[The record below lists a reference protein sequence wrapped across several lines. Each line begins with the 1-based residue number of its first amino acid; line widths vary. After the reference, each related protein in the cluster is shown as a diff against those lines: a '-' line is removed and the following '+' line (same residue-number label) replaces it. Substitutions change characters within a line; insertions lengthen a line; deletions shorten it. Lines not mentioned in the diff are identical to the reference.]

1 MHYVISTCVCFAV
14 LASPALSAD
23 PKEDAKVPEE
33 LARALKQIADS
44 DNYGFQTS
52 LQGRKENGV
61 EGKYQKDQPVY
72 FKAEQVEF
80 FKKGDKLI
88 YKQGEQW
95 QRTKTGVESD
105 PLRILA
111 PSAKVRET
119 VLPHEEL
126 NGVEKHLAV
135 MELSGA
141 KTRQVSAA
149 AVATLVL
156 VQEAL
161 PASADPQQA
170 AGCPVLAHDLS
181 DAALYLPGFVGD
193 CCGDECAES
202 WMMVRLFLHLHLHHR
217 VCVRKQVERPRCHP
231 LYIPYRRHPLG
242 YREHLEFR
250 AH

>member
-1 MHYVISTCVCFAV
+1 MCQVKEWVAERCGTHLAGAV
-14 LASPALSAD
+14 ELSWRNGRVEPTVAKYRSGVELCLA
-23 PKEDAKVPEE
+23 VME
-33 LARALKQIADS
+33 L
-44 DNYGFQTS
+44 
-52 LQGRKENGV
+52 NGV
-61 EGKYQKDQPVY
+61 EKRRVVAKV
-72 FKAEQVEF
+72 
-80 FKKGDKLI
+80 LN
-88 YKQGEQW
+88 
-95 QRTKTGVESD
+95 GVEK
-105 PLRILA
+105 RRA
-111 PSAKVRET
+111 VAKVLSGVEKRR
-119 VLPHEEL
+119 VVMEL

-156 VQEAL
+156 EQEAL
-161 PASADPQQA
+161 PASADLQQA

-181 DAALYLPGFVGD
+181 DAVLYLPGFVGD

-202 WMMVRLFLHLHLHHR
+202 WMMVRLFLHLHLLHR
-217 VCVRKQVERPRCHP
+217 VRVRKQVERPQCHP